1 MENRKCMLKNGFVL
15 LFMGMLFLM
24 SSAKATEKL
33 CVLSIFDKYGHAKG
47 VTMLEASKDL
57 LKQYKISQFKS
68 IIFEDGTKALP
79 EIRSCIEKD
88 KANAL
93 KIKEIVQDGVVTSG
107 YYRLKTEKPETN
119 RYLIFKVKEKK
130 VTLIYVEGNLTTEE
144 LVDLLK

>member
-1 MENRKCMLKNGFVL
+1 MKNILKNGFIL
-15 LFMGMLFLM
+15 LFTGVLFFTNG
-24 SSAKATEKL
+24 AKAAEKL
-33 CVLSIFDKYGHAKG
+33 CVLSIFDKYGYKKG
-47 VTMLEASKDL
+47 VTMLEASEDL
-57 LKQYKISQFKS
+57 LKQYKIKQFKS

-88 KANAL
+88 KANAV
-93 KIKEIVQDGVVTSG
+93 KIKEIVHDGVVTSG
-107 YYRLKTEKPETN
+107 YYHLKTEKKETN